1 MKERERERERERRG
15 EKEICSLS
23 FTDKFKLK

>member
-1 MKERERERERERRG
+1 MKERERERERRG

-23 FTDKFKLK
+23 FTDKFKLS